1 MENLFR
7 ATTVIGMV
15 RDGRAAMASDGQ
27 VTLGDTVVKQNAK
40 KVRLLCGDTV
50 LVGFSGAGADA
61 FALVE
66 RLEEKLDSFRG
77 NLPRAAVE
85 LAREWRSDRYLRE
98 LQAMLAAVDRSH
110 ALLIGG
116 SGEVVESPDGIVS
129 VGSGYPYALAAARA
143 LDRHTR
149 MGPGRI
155 VREAISIACDICIYT
170 GGSIQSEEICPQ
182 PEA

>member
-1 MENLFR
+1 
-7 ATTVIGMV
+7 
-15 RDGRAAMASDGQ
+15 
-27 VTLGDTVVKQNAK
+27 
-40 KVRLLCGDTV
+40 
-50 LVGFSGAGADA
+50 
-61 FALVE
+61 
-66 RLEEKLDSFRG
+66 
-77 NLPRAAVE
+77 
-85 LAREWRSDRYLRE
+85 
-98 LQAMLAAVDRSH
+98 MLAAVDRSH